1 VTDIVDVEKNE
12 AIVQKEKGAQRRKRQ
27 EEILKAEK
35 LGVEGPKRKIPR
47 VRQGYSPC

>member
-1 VTDIVDVEKNE
+1 MMPL
-12 AIVQKEKGAQRRKRQ
+12 VQKEKGVQRRKRQ

-47 VRQGYSPC
+47 VRQCLGPCCVAFIILL